1 MERNTPLI
9 YLYGNPNL
17 NRDEPAKVR
26 IVYSREKNDPNNDG
40 AEGDWICK
48 VVRKSSFDYVAIV

>member
-1 MERNTPLI
+1 MERNNPLL

-26 IVYSREKNDPNNDG
+26 IVYSREKNDTNNDG

-48 VVRKSSFDYVAIV
+48 VVRKDSLKSVALV